1 MCGICGSVSMTKP
14 WVADQNL
21 IRVMTNTMRHRGP
34 DGGGV
39 YFSNQTG
46 STQPFVGLGHRR
58 LSIMDLAGGAQ
69 PLFNETHDVVAV
81 VNGEIYNYP
90 EMARDLASR
99 GHVLRTRS
107 DSEIV
112 VHAYEEYGLD
122 FLTHLMG
129 MYAIAL
135 WDEDLGRL
143 VLARDRLG
151 QKPLHYFNTM
161 DSLIFASEIKGLL
174 PHPLVERRIDLKAL
188 NKFLSFEYVPA
199 PATILEGVR
208 KVEPGTMVIWERG
221 SFKVKRYWDLKINQ
235 SPEHLCSEKEYV
247 DRFDE
252 LFTRSVKRRLM
263 SDVEVGVLLSGGV
276 DSSLVAAKAAE
287 LAGVPM
293 RAFNISFQDKSF
305 DELDY
310 AEKAAAVTGMDL
322 THEELNEAK
331 LISAIG
337 NITDIMDEP
346 MADPSLVPTYLL
358 SKLTSHHTKVALSG
372 DGGDDLLAGY
382 VTFPALKLVNVYK
395 ILPISLRTFI
405 NKFINKMRVS
415 HRYLSMDFKF
425 KQFMRGEGWSSEIM
439 FFIWMCSF
447 MDHEKQRLFNES
459 SRQRLRDADTYEDI
473 FKYLA
478 QAGLGRDLERIL
490 YLGTKLYLQDDI
502 LVKVDRASMASSLE
516 VRSPF
521 LDHELVEFINHVP
534 ADLKLK
540 GLRTKYLLKKLAER
554 YLPKEIVHRK
564 KKGFGMPVA
573 RWFCSDLKEMLTDYL
588 SPERVAAE
596 GIFDPGYVESLVSD
610 HLEQRQNNYKQLW
623 TLMVFE
629 MWMEKYMSA
638 ARSVERDETPTLWKV
653 QSPNLMVQLSA

>member
-1 MCGICGSVSMTKP
+1 VI
-14 WVADQNL
+14 A
-21 IRVMTNTMRHRGP
+21 I
-34 DGGGV
+34 
-39 YFSNQTG
+39 
-46 STQPFVGLGHRR
+46 
-58 LSIMDLAGGAQ
+58 
-69 PLFNETHDVVAV
+69 

-90 EMARDLASR
+90 ELAKHLASG
-99 GHVLRTRS
+99 GHVFKTKS
-107 DSEIV
+107 DSEIA

-122 FLTHLMG
+122 FVSHLMG
-129 MYAIAL
+129 MFAIAL
-135 WDEDLGRL
+135 WDQNLGRL

-151 QKPLHYFNTM
+151 QKPLHYFSRM
-161 DSLIFASEIKGLL
+161 DSLVFASEIKGLL
-174 PHPLVERRIDLKAL
+174 PHPLLERRIDLKAL

-199 PATILEGVR
+199 PATILENVH
-208 KVEPGTMVIWERG
+208 KVEPGTMVVWDRG
-221 SFKVKRYWDLKINQ
+221 SLKVKRYWDLKINQ
-235 SPEHLCSEKEYV
+235 SPQHLYGEREYV

-276 DSSLVAAKAAE
+276 DSSMVAAKAAQ
-287 LAGVPM
+287 LTGTPM

-310 AEKAAAVTGMDL
+310 AEKAAAIAGMDL
-322 THEELNEAK
+322 THEVLTEEK
-331 LISAIG
+331 LLAVIG
-337 NITDIMDEP
+337 NIADILDEP

-382 VTFPALKLVNVYK
+382 VTFPALKLVNFYK
-395 ILPISLRTFI
+395 ILPISLRTVI
-405 NKFINKMRVS
+405 NSFINKMRVS

-425 KQFMRGEGWSSEIM
+425 KQFMRGEGWSSEMM

-447 MDHEKQRLFNES
+447 MDHEKQRLFNARCR
-459 SRQRLRDADTYEDI
+459 RQLGDTDTYEDI
-473 FKYLA
+473 FKYLG
-478 QAGLGRDLERIL
+478 QSRLGRDLERIL
-490 YLGTKLYLQDDI
+490 YLGIKLYLQDDI

-521 LDHELVEFINHVP
+521 LDHELVEFINQVP
-534 ADLKLK
+534 TNLKLK

-554 YLPKEIVHRK
+554 YLPKGIVHRK

-573 RWFCSDLKEMLTDYL
+573 RWLCQDLREMLTDYL
-588 SPERVAAE
+588 SPARIAAE
-596 GIFDPGYVESLVSD
+596 GIFDPNYVETLVAE

-638 ARSVERDETPTLWKV
+638 EKSVEWNGTSELWKV
-653 QSPNLMVQLSA
+653 QSPNLMLQLSA